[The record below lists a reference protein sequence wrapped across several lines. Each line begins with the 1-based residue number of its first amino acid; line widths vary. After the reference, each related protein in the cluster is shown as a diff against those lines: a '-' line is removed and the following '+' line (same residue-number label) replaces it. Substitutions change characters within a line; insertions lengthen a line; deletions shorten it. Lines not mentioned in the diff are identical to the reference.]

1 MRNVQDSRFPGDCC
15 VLFWDGGLSIT
26 ADMLPP
32 SLSRWPQK
40 NWLNKYLDNI
50 SCCRLPGVGKLI
62 SLTDGHSLNFGYIY
76 LAHKQIMLSSN
87 FVVIWICCKYTKYWR
102 LSVLILCYD
111 AHCKTRCKLA
121 PCWGDGRDARRRWWW
136 TRGHW
141 SLPLVPRCTMVKY
154 GGGWDDWREDS
165 GHQQLDAAPGT
176 MEISAARTRSHSEA
190 TAQFLHSNPVS
201 LSLLH
206 SQYEAY
212 LR

>member
-76 LAHKQIMLSSN
+76 LAHKQIMLSCN
-87 FVVIWICCKYTKYWR
+87 LVVIWSGASWKQKQIYKILTPLCADIVLWCTLQNAVQIGAVLRWR
-102 LSVLILCYD
+102 PWRAAQVMMDKGTLEPATGAAVHYGKIWGRMGWLTGGQWTP
-111 AHCKTRCKLA
+111 AAGRGTRDN
-121 PCWGDGRDARRRWWW
+121 GD
-136 TRGHW
+136 
-141 SLPLVPRCTMVKY
+141 
-154 GGGWDDWREDS
+154 
-165 GHQQLDAAPGT
+165 
-176 MEISAARTRSHSEA
+176 
-190 TAQFLHSNPVS
+190 
-201 LSLLH
+201 
-206 SQYEAY
+206 
-212 LR
+212 

>member
-1 MRNVQDSRFPGDCC
+1 MWNVQDSRFPGDCC

-76 LAHKQIMLSSN
+76 LAHKQIMLSCDL
-87 FVVIWICCKYTKYWR
+87 VVIWSGASWKQKQIYK
-102 LSVLILCYD
+102 ILTPPCPDIVCYD

-190 TAQFLHSNPVS
+190 TAQFLASNPS
-201 LSLLH
+201 HARCHLL
-206 SQYEAY
+206 
-212 LR
+212 